1 MSRRKP
7 NEEYDKT
14 VAGRFFGWLSGSK
27 DPYLGQ
33 VEMQAQAEKV
43 LPSETIIERMREAQ
57 MRRDKVY
64 DPETNT
70 LARLFHKIYTTS
82 AILFCI
88 ALVGVLLVT
97 VSYLPPSGN
106 ADNPVNNVVSERYIE
121 DGLQETG
128 ALNIVS
134 GMILTYRA
142 FDTFGETN
150 VLFIATCCVMILLM
164 VDDAILKKQEAM
176 SDRRFEP
183 KNDAILQGTAL
194 VLTPIIFIFGIYI
207 ILNGHLSPGGGF
219 SGGAIMGA
227 GLILYTSAFGFH
239 KTQRFFDEHIY
250 KIAKITALCMY
261 GLIGTYFYVT
271 GANGIE
277 NHIPLGIPGHILSS
291 GIILPINFCVGL
303 EVACTM
309 YAFYALFRRGGL

>member
-1 MSRRKP
+1 MSKLKSQ
-7 NEEYDKT
+7 EEYEKT
-14 VAGRFFGWLSGSK
+14 NAFRFFRWMSGSK
-27 DPYLGQ
+27 DPYVGE
-33 VEMQAQAEKV
+33 VEMQVQEETV
-43 LPSETIIERMREAQ
+43 LPHETIIERMREAAV
-57 MRRDKVY
+57 RRDKVY
-64 DPETNT
+64 DEGQNK
-70 LARLFHKIYTTS
+70 LARFFHIIYVAM
-82 AILFCI
+82 AIIFCI
-88 ALVGVLLVT
+88 TLVGVLLVT
-97 VSYLPPSGN
+97 VSCLPPDGN
-106 ADNPVNNVVSERYIE
+106 ASNPVNNTVSERYIE
-121 DGLQETG
+121 QGLQETG

-164 VDDAILKKQEAM
+164 IDDAILKKQVLM
-176 SDRRFEP
+176 NDRRFEP
-183 KNDAILQGTAL
+183 KNDTILQGVAF
-194 VLTPIIFIFGIYI
+194 VLCPIIFIFGIYI

-227 GLILYTSAFGFH
+227 GLILYVAAFGFQ
-239 KTQRFFDEHIY
+239 KTQRFFDEHVY
-250 KIAKITALCMY
+250 KIAKISALCMY
-261 GLIGTYFYVT
+261 GLIGTYFYMT

-291 GIILPINFCVGL
+291 GIILPINICVGL